1 MAIASIDVKIE
12 TDLPVSTLA
21 QLWRELEGRADCHFF
36 LSWDWIGCWAAE
48 IGQPVSVLIGRSAGQ
63 VVVLGLL
70 VSAFHYGS
78 IPLKKFAADLNNTG
92 DPAKDVIT
100 IEYNGMLVAR
110 DLTSSQSGARAMSGA
125 GTNAGL
131 WGDWAED
138 AAIRFLLR
146 DPPAV
151 GRTAL
156 PRIDELH
163 LRNVGRTYAVDVP
176 SETSLQGLLR
186 ELVWSKPSWQVDLD
200 AIRASGRT
208 YADTLSANTRQQ
220 IRRSMRLYEKQGKLT
235 ATRALDVPE
244 ALAFLDGLKALHQPY
259 WIQRGEPG
267 AFAYPFF
274 ERFQR
279 RLIETC
285 QPHGGVEL
293 IRVTRGDTV
302 IGYLYNLIYR
312 RQVYS
317 YQSGFLFEDDPKLKP
332 GLVSHCLCIEMHERE
347 GNAVYDFMAGENRYK
362 SNLGSPGPDMH
373 YVVLRRPTAAN
384 RLEAGLRSLRDRIR
398 SVLRRG

>member
-1 MAIASIDVKIE
+1 MACASIVFEIE
-12 TDLPVSTLA
+12 TDLPAPSLA
-21 QLWRELEGRADCHFF
+21 QLWRELEARSDCHFF
-36 LSWDWIGCWAAE
+36 LSWDWIGCWVAE
-48 IGQPVSVLIGRSAGQ
+48 IGQPVSVLIGRRAGQ
-63 VVVLGLL
+63 VVVLGVL
-70 VSAFHYGS
+70 VSSPRRGRL
-78 IPLKKFAADLNNTG
+78 PLKIFGAELHNTG
-92 DPAKDVIT
+92 DPEKDVIT
-100 IEYNGMLVAR
+100 IEYNGLLVAR
-110 DLTSSQSGARAMSGA
+110 DVTDIA
-125 GTNAGL
+125 
-131 WGDWAED
+131 AED
-138 AAIRFLLR
+138 AAIRFLLS
-146 DPPAV
+146 DQTAA
-151 GRTAL
+151 GRAAA

-163 LRNVGRTYAVDVP
+163 LRNVVRTYAADAP
-176 SETSLQGLLR
+176 SSQGAGGLLR
-186 ELVWSKPSWQVDLD
+186 ELAWSKPSWQVDLD
-200 AIRASGRT
+200 AIRASGCT

-235 ATRALDVPE
+235 ATRARDVPE

>member
-1 MAIASIDVKIE
+1 MACDSIVFEIA
-12 TDLPVSTLA
+12 TDMPATSLA
-21 QLWRELEGRADCHFF
+21 QLWRELETRSECHFF
-36 LSWDWIGCWAAE
+36 LSWDWIGCWVAE
-48 IGQPVSVLIGRSAGQ
+48 IGQPVAVLTGRSAEQ

-70 VSAFHYGS
+70 VSSPRRGRLPWKIFGAELH
-78 IPLKKFAADLNNTG
+78 NTG
-92 DPAKDVIT
+92 DPEKDVIT
-100 IEYNGMLVAR
+100 MEYNGLLVAR
-110 DLTSSQSGARAMSGA
+110 DV
-125 GTNAGL
+125 AGL
-131 WGDWAED
+131 AAED
-138 AAIRFLLR
+138 AAIRFLLS
-146 DPPAV
+146 DHPAA
-151 GRTAL
+151 GRSAA

-163 LRNVGRTYAVDVP
+163 LRNVVRTYAAAAP
-176 SETSLQGLLR
+176 AGEGTGGLLH
-186 ELVWSKPSWQVDLD
+186 EMAWSKPSWQVDLD
-200 AIRASGRT
+200 AVRASDRP
-208 YADTLSANTRQQ
+208 YADSLSANTRQQ

-235 ATRALDVPE
+235 VTRARDVPE

-398 SVLRRG
+398 SALRRG